1 MQKFPVC
8 GILLIGKKKKGGK
21 GVVDMQKLLIADGNE
36 EFRLALAE
44 ALRDTYI
51 VRVCQEG
58 KEALRQL
65 QTFRP
70 DVLVLDL
77 VMAELDGISLLQ
89 KAAQMDLRPVV
100 LATTRFRNDYVL
112 ERAAQLGVGYVMIQP
127 CDLEAVKERLA
138 DLTERTEAPAVTQAD
153 SRTTASNLLLSLG
166 IPTKLKG
173 YTFLREAL
181 LLVMRDPRQSV
192 TKELYPA
199 VAEICGG
206 NAFQVERAIRSAI
219 CTAWNRRDDRQWRVY
234 FQPGPDGSVPRPT
247 NAAFISRLADR
258 MMLCMEI
265 AE

>member
-1 MQKFPVC
+1 MR
-8 GILLIGKKKKGGK
+8 
-21 GVVDMQKLLIADGNE
+21 KLLIADANE

-44 ALRDTYI
+44 ALRGTYS
-51 VRVCQEG
+51 VRTCQEG

-65 QTFRP
+65 RSFQP

-77 VMAELDGISLLQ
+77 LLPELDGISLLR
-89 KAAQMDLRPVV
+89 KAATMDLLPVV

-112 ERAAQLGVGYVMIQP
+112 ERAAQLGVGYVMIKP
-127 CDLEAVKERLA
+127 CDMEAVLERLA
-138 DLTERTEAPAVTQAD
+138 DLTERTQAPVVTQPD
-153 SRTTASNLLLSLG
+153 PRTTATNLLLSLG
-166 IPTKLKG
+166 VPTKLKG

-181 LLVMRDPRQSV
+181 LVSMTDPRQSV

-206 NAFQVERAIRSAI
+206 NASQVERAIRSAI
-219 CTAWNRRDDRQWRVY
+219 NAAWEHRDERVWRLY

-247 NAAFISRLADR
+247 NASFISRLTDR
-258 MMLCMEI
+258 MLMRMEN